1 MIKTKIICT
10 LGPASNAPAE
20 IAALIDAGM
29 DVARMNFSHGSYEE
43 HGQRL
48 KNFRAA
54 CKKTGKRLPVLM
66 DMKGPEI
73 RTGDFEQP
81 VTLRAG
87 APFVIRLED
96 VPGGEAQMSVSY
108 KRLHED
114 IDVGQRL
121 LVDDGLVELIVD
133 RIASGDIYT
142 TVQNGGVISS
152 KKSVNVPGARVNVP
166 ALSEKDRK
174 DVAFAVENDFD
185 FIAVSFCRSASD
197 ILAVRRELDRLGDQS
212 IMLIAKIENQQGVD
226 NADEILRV
234 ADGLMVARG
243 DLGVEIP
250 VEEVPAVQKMLIKK
264 TVAASLPVITATQ
277 MLDSM
282 MRNPRPTRAE
292 ASDVANAIFDGT
304 SCIMLSGETAA
315 GKYPM
320 EAVRTMVKIA
330 RTTEE
335 NINYW
340 SRFRST
346 RLESPAVISK
356 AISHATCDTAM
367 DLNAQA
373 IVAVTSSG
381 NTARSISRFRPAC
394 PIVAP
399 TTDRKVER
407 QLHISWG
414 VVPCFAEFVRSTDE
428 LFTSGA
434 AKARETGAASDGD
447 LLVITAGV
455 PVGVSGS
462 TNMIKVQM
470 LGNILIFGKSA
481 APGMATGTVRLAKTP
496 ARDAGS
502 ERNIILVLRSA
513 GDDFLPLF
521 KHAAALIVEDDD
533 HEGRAATAGL
543 TLGIPVLTG
552 AHGAMGALKNGA
564 CVTVDATKGVVRYA
578 DADAIAPDG
587 K

>member
-10 LGPASNAPAE
+10 LGPASNSPQE
-20 IAALIDAGM
+20 IAELIDAGM
-29 DVARMNFSHGSYEE
+29 NVARMNFSHASYEE
-43 HGQRL
+43 HAQRL
-48 KNFRAA
+48 KNFREA
-54 CKKTGKRLPVLM
+54 CEMRGKKLPVLM

-73 RTGDFEQP
+73 RTGTFEQP
-81 VTLRAG
+81 VTLQAG
-87 APFVIRLED
+87 AQYVIRAQD
-96 VPGGEAQMSVSY
+96 VPGDERQMSVNY

-114 IDVGQRL
+114 IAKGQRL
-121 LVDDGLVELIVD
+121 LIDDGLVELLVEKIED
-133 RIASGDIYT
+133 GDIYA

-152 KKSVNVPGARVNVP
+152 KKSVNVPGAKINVP
-166 ALSEKDRK
+166 ALADKDRQ
-174 DVAFAVENDFD
+174 DIAFAVENDFD

-197 ILAVRRELDRLGDQS
+197 IRAVRRELTKLGDS
-212 IMLIAKIENQQGVD
+212 TTMLIAKIENQQGVD
-226 NADEILRV
+226 NADEILHV
-234 ADGLMVARG
+234 ANGLMVARG

-250 VEEVPAVQKMLIKK
+250 VEKVPAVQKMLIKK

-315 GKYPM
+315 GKYPV

-330 RTTEE
+330 RTTEA

-340 SRFRST
+340 SRFTAT
-346 RLESPAVISK
+346 RLGSPVLVSK
-356 AISHATCDTAM
+356 AISHATCSTAM
-367 DLNAQA
+367 DLNAKA

-381 NTARSISRFRPAC
+381 DTARSISRFRPPC

-399 TTDRKVER
+399 TTNHKVER
-407 QLHISWG
+407 QLHLSWG
-414 VVPCFAEFVRSTDE
+414 VVPCFSEFVRSTDE
-428 LFTSGA
+428 LFASGA

-462 TNMIKVQM
+462 TNMVKVQM
-470 LGNILIFGKSA
+470 LGNVVISGQSA
-481 APGMATGTVRLAKTP
+481 APGVATGTVRLAATP
-496 ARDAGS
+496 EQATGS

-513 GDDFLPLF
+513 SDEFLPYL
-521 KHAAALIVEDDD
+521 KHASALIVEDEDND
-533 HEGRAATAGL
+533 GRAATAGL

-552 AHGAMGALKNGA
+552 AHGAMATLKGGV
-564 CVTVDATKGVVRYA
+564 CVTVDADKGFACYA
-578 DADAIAPDG
+578 E
-587 K
+587 

>member
-10 LGPASNAPAE
+10 LGPASNSPAE

-66 DMKGPEI
+66 DTKGPEI

-81 VTLRAG
+81 VTLQAG
-87 APFVIRLED
+87 AQFIIRLED
-96 VPGGEAQMSVSY
+96 IPGDEKQMCVSY

-114 IDVGQRL
+114 IEPGQRL
-121 LVDDGLVELIVD
+121 LIDDGLVELIID
-133 RIASGDIYT
+133 RVANGDIFA

-152 KKSVNVPGARVNVP
+152 KKSVNVPGARINVP
-166 ALSEKDRK
+166 ALSEKDRQ
-174 DVAFAVENDFD
+174 DVGFAVENDFD
-185 FIAVSFCRSASD
+185 FIAVSFCRSAAD
-197 ILAVRRELDRLGDQS
+197 ILAVRRELERRGDTS

-315 GKYPM
+315 GKYPV

-330 RTTEE
+330 RTTEA

-346 RLESPAVISK
+346 RLDSPAVISK

-367 DLNAQA
+367 DLSAQA

-381 NTARSISRFRPAC
+381 NTARSISRFRPDC

-414 VVPCFAEFVRSTDE
+414 VVPCYAEYVRSTDE
-428 LFTSGA
+428 LFAMGA
-434 AKARETGAASDGD
+434 AKARDTGAARDGD

-470 LGNILIFGKSA
+470 LGNIIIFGKSA
-481 APGMATGTVRLAKTP
+481 VPGTATGTVRLAKTP

-502 ERNIILVLRSA
+502 ERNVIIVIRSA
-513 GDDFLPLF
+513 SDDFLPLF

-533 HEGRAATAGL
+533 HEGRAATAGM
-543 TLGIPVLTG
+543 TLGIPVITG
-552 AHGAMGALKNGA
+552 AYGAMGALKNGA
-564 CVTVDATKGVVRYA
+564 CVTVDAGKGVVCYE
-578 DADAIAPDG
+578 G
-587 K
+587 LE